1 MNNCQLKNVIAGKR
15 DYRWGGGGSR
25 GLKQKTLA
33 ETIVAGYANG
43 GQEIRGADIFGK
55 YCGGTAVR

>member
-1 MNNCQLKNVIAGKR
+1 M
-15 DYRWGGGGSR
+15 GGGGGGEEGSR

-33 ETIVAGYANG
+33 ETIVARYANG
-43 GQEIRGADIFGK
+43 GQQIMGADIFGK